1 MPVTNVDRPAVPRKQ
16 TVEGVMMFSAI
27 RNAALA
33 AVAVAVGLAFTSPTR
48 AVPLTFT
55 YDANTTIT
63 FPDGVTGTLTGT
75 FTINPPSADASA
87 SNNLVLTGTGPEA
100 GTYQALALKGGL
112 NYDSA
117 TEALELF
124 FTPSPDSSPTP
135 EQIQLSSASL
145 VNGPNAS
152 VNGGAQLLVPEPAS
166 LALFGVG
173 LAGLGMALRTRRV

>member
-1 MPVTNVDRPAVPRKQ
+1 
-16 TVEGVMMFSAI
+16 MFSTF
-27 RNAALA
+27 RNTALA
-33 AVAVAVGLAFTSPTR
+33 AIAVGLAFTSPTR
-48 AVPLTFT
+48 AVPLTYT
-55 YDANTTIT
+55 YAANTTII

-75 FTINPPSADASA
+75 FTINPPSADASG

-100 GTYQALALKGGL
+100 GTYQPTSFKGGL
-112 NYDSA
+112 NYDTA

-145 VNGPNAS
+145 VDGPSAA
-152 VNGGAQLLVPEPAS
+152 VTGGAQLLVPEPAS

-173 LAGLGMALRTRRV
+173 LAGLGMVLRTRRA